1 MGILYFPVSL
11 LNDDWKRIFDEIQH
25 L

>member
-11 LNDDWKRIFDEIQH
+11 LKDVWNYVLDEIQP